1 MTQIIDNN
9 LENYIYDYR
18 IKVGEILK
26 EMREKKGYSQD
37 KHIESLVFN
46 AVWLCFVLH
55 GVPLKRSVFHYQ
67 WEHGQEKGK
76 IILDIHN
83 PTTILSGEYNSP
95 PPE

>member
-1 MTQIIDNN
+1 MATD
-9 LENYIYDYR
+9 LLPTT
-18 IKVGEILK
+18 ILK
-26 EMREKKGYSQD
+26 AHIFILSQD
-37 KHIESLVFN
+37 KHIESLVLN